1 MRIKLNIEHLDEKLI
16 NLPFFVFRK
25 KNLNKRSKFR
35 KFIFLFQS
43 YLVILCF
50 KSFNKKLLCV
60 LMNLFYKDDGKVSYS
75 ESKNLYS
82 KEYENNLI
90 YFPNK
95 YRLSGSMVN
104 HDYELMNLL
113 DSYCLDSFNLD
124 PDDTIIDCG
133 ANVGNLYLAI
143 SKFHKKFNYV
153 GFEPDINVYECLKLN
168 TLNSSNVEIHNFGLS
183 DTNSIDNIFYID
195 SNHGDSSLEYFD
207 SSSEI
212 KIETKKLDSLK
223 MEKIKLF
230 KIDAEGHEL
239 EVLIGSKETLKVTE
253 YICIDMGGEKGEFNQ
268 NTVSEVTNFL
278 LDNNFRLIDFNENRI
293 TGLFEN
299 KKYY

>member
-1 MRIKLNIEHLDEKLI
+1 MRIKFNIEYLEDKLI

-25 KNLNKRSKFR
+25 KNLNKKNKFR
-35 KFIFLFQS
+35 KLIFVFQS

-50 KSFNKKLLCV
+50 KTFNKKILCI
-60 LMNLFYKDDGKVSYS
+60 LMNLFYKDDGKISYL
-75 ESKNLYS
+75 ENKNLYT
-82 KEYENNLI
+82 KEYESNLI

-104 HDYELMNLL
+104 HEYELLNLL
-113 DSYCLDSFNLD
+113 DSYCLNDFNLAS
-124 PDDTIIDCG
+124 DDTIVDCG

-143 SKFHKKFNYV
+143 KKFQNKFNYV

-168 TLNSSNVEIHNFGLS
+168 TLDYPNVEIHNFGLS
-183 DTNSIDNIFYID
+183 DTDSKDNIFYID

-207 SSSEI
+207 SDSEI

-223 MEKIKLF
+223 IKRIKLL
-230 KIDAEGHEL
+230 KVDAEGHEL
-239 EVLIGSKETLKVTE
+239 EVLMGSRETLKITE
-253 YICIDMGGEKGEFNQ
+253 YICIDMGGEKGEFNK

-278 LDNNFRLIDFNENRI
+278 LDNNFRLLDFNENRI